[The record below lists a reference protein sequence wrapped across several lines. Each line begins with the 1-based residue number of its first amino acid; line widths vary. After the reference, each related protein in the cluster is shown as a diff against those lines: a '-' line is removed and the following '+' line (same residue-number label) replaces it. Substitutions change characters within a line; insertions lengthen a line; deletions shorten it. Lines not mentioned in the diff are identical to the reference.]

1 MEENKALADAATGK
15 VAIWP
20 GEKVTTQLAFIFLAN
35 RQRDPIIISLCR
47 VLAQVW
53 GLKANW
59 GL

>member
-35 RQRDPIIISLCR
+35 R
-47 VLAQVW
+47 
-53 GLKANW
+53 
-59 GL
+59 